1 MLIDSIVWLGLLIVF
16 AVGEAVTVGLTSIWF
31 AAGALGALITSTLTE
46 NLLIQII
53 VFLALSLVTLLLVRP
68 LARKYFIPRRV
79 ATNADRILGQE
90 GIVTEDIDN
99 LEAKGQVK
107 VSGTVWSARSQRD
120 EVPIPAGTRVRILR
134 IEGVKVFVAPAEVP
148 SGAEP

>member
-1 MLIDSIVWLGLLIVF
+1 MLIDSIVWLVLLIVF

>member
-1 MLIDSIVWLGLLIVF
+1 MLIDSFVWLVLLIVF

>member
-1 MLIDSIVWLGLLIVF
+1 MLIDSIVWLVLLIVF
-16 AVGEAVTVGLTSIWF
+16 AVGEAVTVGLTSIWC

-53 VFLALSLVTLLLVRP
+53 VFLALSFVTLLLVRP

-134 IEGVKVFVAPAEVP
+134 IEGVKVFVAPVEVP
-148 SGAEP
+148 SGAVP

>member
-1 MLIDSIVWLGLLIVF
+1 MLIDSIVWLVLLIVF

-53 VFLALSLVTLLLVRP
+53 VFLALSFVTLLLVRP

-148 SGAEP
+148 SGARP

>member
-1 MLIDSIVWLGLLIVF
+1 MNMSLFWLIALILFGVL
-16 AVGEAVTVGLTSIWF
+16 EAVTVGLTSIWF
-31 AAGALGALITSTLTE
+31 AVGALAALVACAADAPMLV
-46 NLLIQII
+46 QVV
-53 VFLALSLVTLLLVRP
+53 VFLGVSFLTLLLVRP

-107 VSGTVWSARSQRD
+107 VSGTVWSARSQQD

>member
-1 MLIDSIVWLGLLIVF
+1 MLIDSIVWLVLLIVF

-46 NLLIQII
+46 SLLIQII
-53 VFLALSLVTLLLVRP
+53 VFLALSFVTLLLVRP

-79 ATNADRILGQE
+79 ATNADRIIGQE
-90 GIVTEDIDN
+90 GIVTEGIDN

>member
-1 MLIDSIVWLGLLIVF
+1 MLIDSIVWLVLLIVF

-148 SGAEP
+148 SGSEP

>member
-1 MLIDSIVWLGLLIVF
+1 MLIDSIVWLVLLIVF

-53 VFLALSLVTLLLVRP
+53 VFLALSFVTLLLVRP

-79 ATNADRILGQE
+79 ATNADRIIGQE

>member
-1 MLIDSIVWLGLLIVF
+1 MLIDSIVWLVLLIVF

-53 VFLALSLVTLLLVRP
+53 VFLALSFVTLLLVRP

-79 ATNADRILGQE
+79 ATNADRIIGQE
-90 GIVTEDIDN
+90 GIVTEGIDN

>member
-1 MLIDSIVWLGLLIVF
+1 MLIDSIVWLVLLIVF

-53 VFLALSLVTLLLVRP
+53 VFLALSFVTLLLVRP

-107 VSGTVWSARSQRD
+107 VSGTVWSASSQRD

>member
-1 MLIDSIVWLGLLIVF
+1 MLIDSIVWLVLLIVF

-31 AAGALGALITSTLTE
+31 AAGALGALSTSTLTE

>member
-1 MLIDSIVWLGLLIVF
+1 MLIDSIVWLVLLIVF

-53 VFLALSLVTLLLVRP
+53 VFLALSFVTLLLVRP

>member
-1 MLIDSIVWLGLLIVF
+1 MLIDSIVWLVLLIVF

-148 SGAEP
+148 SGPAP